1 MTLSVK
7 GVWTAE
13 GVPWPAGPRAQG
25 LWKCSGE
32 VRGQGWKA
40 RTLDRG
46 QGWKEGTGPLPAQG
60 LSKSEPRGPSK
71 ATEGGAWG
79 LVTERRGSHTSVGAV
94 GSHEETGLQS
104 CSHRSRICQRPSD
117 G

>member
-1 MTLSVK
+1 MK

-13 GVPWPAGPRAQG
+13 GVPWPAGPHAQG

-32 VRGQGWKA
+32 VRGQGWKV

-46 QGWKEGTGPLPAQG
+46 QGWKEGTGPLPSQG

-71 ATEGGAWG
+71 ATEGGA
-79 LVTERRGSHTSVGAV
+79 RGP
-94 GSHEETGLQS
+94 
-104 CSHRSRICQRPSD
+104 RD
-117 G
+117 GGKK